1 MKLANQVKNL
11 SPDGVLELQSVLTF
25 AGIVFE
31 TGGDYQEVFRVEK
44 HKHPVGLL
52 NRIYRKL
59 QRATG
64 AEIDALLAVLV
75 DSGR

>member
-1 MKLANQVKNL
+1 MKLSKQVANL
-11 SPDGVLELQSVLTF
+11 SPEHLLELQAVLTF

-52 NRIYRKL
+52 HRIYRKL
-59 QRATG
+59 QHSTG
-64 AEIDALLAVLV
+64 IEIDALLGQLV
-75 DSGR
+75 IGQ

>member
-11 SPDGVLELQSVLTF
+11 SPEHLMALHSTLIL

-31 TGGDYQEVFRVEK
+31 TGGDYQEVFRIGK
-44 HKHPVGLL
+44 NKHPVGLL

-59 QRATG
+59 QSATRD
-64 AEIDALLAVLV
+64 EVDALLGHLV
-75 DSGR
+75 IE